1 MCKKTFLRERK
12 ERGRKLREA
21 NDININICFSSKRIQ
36 ISFNF
41 SGFLQL
47 HTISLSLS
55 LSRQYNIVLDI
66 AEGIERE
73 EKRSMSKFVEL
84 LDMGVRIA
92 ARFHSHCPHTARM
105 YYHPPAGHEDQ
116 NQHQDFHS
124 KEDTTAWMTSCSAKG
139 NPAFGSRSDS
149 TDFIFL
155 TVV

>member
-1 MCKKTFLRERK
+1 MQKDLPRERK

-41 SGFLQL
+41 SGILQL
-47 HTISLSLS
+47 HTVSLSLS
-55 LSRQYNIVLDI
+55 LSLSQ
-66 AEGIERE
+66 

>member
-1 MCKKTFLRERK
+1 MFLLKTHSDLFQFFWHST
-12 ERGRKLREA
+12 A
-21 NDININICFSSKRIQ
+21 T
-36 ISFNF
+36 
-41 SGFLQL
+41 
-47 HTISLSLS
+47 HSLSLS
-55 LSRQYNIVLDI
+55 LSLSLSQ
-66 AEGIERE
+66 

>member
-1 MCKKTFLRERK
+1 MQKDLPRERK

-41 SGFLQL
+41 SGILQL
-47 HTISLSLS
+47 HTGSLSLS
-55 LSRQYNIVLDI
+55 LSQ
-66 AEGIERE
+66 

-116 NQHQDFHS
+116 NQHDFHS
-124 KEDTTAWMTSCSAKG
+124 KEDTIAWMTSCSAKG

>member
-1 MCKKTFLRERK
+1 MQKDLPRERK

-41 SGFLQL
+41 SGILQL
-47 HTISLSLS
+47 HTVSLSLS
-55 LSRQYNIVLDI
+55 LSLSQ
-66 AEGIERE
+66 

-116 NQHQDFHS
+116 NQHHDFHS

>member
-1 MCKKTFLRERK
+1 MQKDLPRERK

-47 HTISLSLS
+47 HTVSLSLS
-55 LSRQYNIVLDI
+55 LSQ
-66 AEGIERE
+66 

-116 NQHQDFHS
+116 NQHDFHS
-124 KEDTTAWMTSCSAKG
+124 KEDTIAWMTSCSAKG

>member
-1 MCKKTFLRERK
+1 
-12 ERGRKLREA
+12 
-21 NDININICFSSKRIQ
+21 
-36 ISFNF
+36 
-41 SGFLQL
+41 
-47 HTISLSLS
+47 
-55 LSRQYNIVLDI
+55 
-66 AEGIERE
+66 
-73 EKRSMSKFVEL
+73 MSKFVEL

-116 NQHQDFHS
+116 NQHHDFHS

-139 NPAFGSRSDS
+139 NPAIGSRFDS

>member
-1 MCKKTFLRERK
+1 MQKDLPRERK

-47 HTISLSLS
+47 HTVSLSLS
-55 LSRQYNIVLDI
+55 LSQ
-66 AEGIERE
+66 

-116 NQHQDFHS
+116 NQHHDFHS